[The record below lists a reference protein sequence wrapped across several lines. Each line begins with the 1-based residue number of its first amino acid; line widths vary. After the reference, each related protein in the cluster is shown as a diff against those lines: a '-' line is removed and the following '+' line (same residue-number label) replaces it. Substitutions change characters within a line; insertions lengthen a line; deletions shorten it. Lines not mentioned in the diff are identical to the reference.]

1 MSTKIYLDSCI
12 FLALYYER
20 HDPRTRDI
28 EKCLETLS
36 KNENIKLVTSDLT
49 FTEFVKVALAP
60 KGIPQE
66 TIFKDLSDMMR
77 RKKIRNKFPFLI
89 IDVEGSKKKYTFSD
103 FFVEMQEALLNA
115 RPGISDV
122 MHYVIMKNN
131 NIKRIFTTNE
141 KDFRKFT
148 EITVLTPVDCNQI

>member
-1 MSTKIYLDSCI
+1 MTTKIYLDSCI

-20 HDPRTRDI
+20 SEPQTRSI

-36 KNENIKLVTSDLT
+36 KNENIKLITSDLT

-60 KGIPQE
+60 KKIPQE

-89 IDVEGSKKKYTFSD
+89 IDVEGSKKKYSFGD
-103 FFVEMQEALLNA
+103 FFVEMQEALLYA

-122 MHYVIMKNN
+122 MHYVIMRNN
-131 NIKRIFTTNE
+131 NIKRIFTANE
-141 KDFRKFT
+141 KDFKKFN
-148 EITVLTPVDCNQI
+148 ELIVLTPKDCSQV